1 MKNKIYNENCLDT
14 MSRMSDNYI
23 DLTITSP
30 PYNMNL
36 RIRNGKYCSR
46 QIVKEFSTKYDGYS
60 DNLPIEEFYQLHSEI
75 LNELLRVSKI
85 VFYNFQIVTGSKRAF
100 FKLIGQFSEQ
110 IKDIIIWDKINAQPA
125 MQGDVMNSQNEIIL
139 ILGDNP
145 ISRKFSNSNFK
156 RGTLSNVWSIKR
168 GKKITKKHRAT
179 FPEELVD
186 KILKNFTKENDLVY
200 DCFMGSG
207 TTAKMCLKNN
217 RDFIGSEISEQYCK
231 IAEERIKN
239 ETSETI
245 L

>member
-1 MKNKIYNENCLDT
+1 MINKIHNENCLDT
-14 MSRMSDNYI
+14 MSRMKDKFI
-23 DLTITSP
+23 DLTLTSP

-46 QIVKEFSTKYDGYS
+46 QIVKEFSTKYDSYS
-60 DNLPIEEFYQLHSEI
+60 DNLPINEFYELHSEI

-100 FKLIGQFSEQ
+100 FKLIGEFSEQ
-110 IKDIIIWDKINAQPA
+110 IKDIIIWDKINSQPA
-125 MQGDVMNSQNEIIL
+125 MQSDVMNSQNEIIL

-217 RDFIGSEISEQYCK
+217 RYFIGSEISKEYCK
-231 IAEERIKN
+231 IAEQRIKN
-239 ETSETI
+239 E

>member
-1 MKNKIYNENCLDT
+1 

-239 ETSETI
+239 ETS
-245 L
+245 